1 MIFTETDLP
10 GSFIIEPEKISDE
23 RGFFARTFDK
33 KIFDEKNI
41 CSNFVQSNISFNQK
55 KGTLR
60 GLHFQEK
67 PYTENK
73 LVRCTQGKVFEVLVD
88 LRTNSPTYKKWI
100 DVILSSENHKIVYV
114 PEGFALGFQTLEDNT
129 ELFYQMSQYYMPDYS
144 KGIIWNDPSLKISW
158 PLVPSV
164 ISKKDQT
171 LPLLT

>member
-88 LRTNSPTYKKWI
+88 L
-100 DVILSSENHKIVYV
+100 
-114 PEGFALGFQTLEDNT
+114 
-129 ELFYQMSQYYMPDYS
+129 
-144 KGIIWNDPSLKISW
+144 
-158 PLVPSV
+158 
-164 ISKKDQT
+164 
-171 LPLLT
+171 

>member
-1 MIFTETDLP
+1 MIFTETNLL
-10 GSFIIEPEKISDE
+10 GSFIVEPEKISDE

-33 KIFDEKNI
+33 KIFGEKNI

-67 PYTENK
+67 PYAENK

-100 DVILSSENHKIVYV
+100 DVILSSENHKMVYV

-129 ELFYQMSQYYMPDYS
+129 ELFYQMSQYYEPNYS
-144 KGIIWNDPSLKISW
+144 LGIIWNDPSLKISW
-158 PLVPSV
+158 PLVPTV